1 MQLDR
6 LRELRGAE
14 DWTIASVQALHRF
27 YRRDGTTIAAG
38 WMTREDRE
46 LMISDNIAYV
56 DGVVDAI
63 AREFGQP
70 SALVFA
76 GFSQGAS
83 MAYRA
88 AASGLR
94 RAAVIAVGGDVP
106 PELDRDTLTR
116 IPHALIGWGAR
127 DRFFT
132 REIRDRD
139 ERRLRDAGVDVTAI
153 DLDAAHEWTDAFSG
167 SARNWVR
174 AHA

>member
-1 MQLDR
+1 
-6 LRELRGAE
+6 
-14 DWTIASVQALHRF
+14 VQALHRF

-70 SALVFA
+70 STLVFA